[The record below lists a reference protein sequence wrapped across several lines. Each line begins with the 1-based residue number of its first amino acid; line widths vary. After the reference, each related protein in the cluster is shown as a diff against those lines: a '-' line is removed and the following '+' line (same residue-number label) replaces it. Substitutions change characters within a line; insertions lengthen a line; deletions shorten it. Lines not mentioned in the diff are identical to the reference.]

1 MVRKNQD
8 EKKLKLNQP
17 ILSVRRSGKD
27 DKRKIDDSSSLHSVP
42 QAALYR
48 SESKLD
54 PVRSPGVV
62 PFVWEES
69 PGKPKDG
76 AKLQNDT
83 TGRPRVVPR
92 LPHGRIMAKTNQQ
105 CFDSEISED
114 EAYAESSKSKVF
126 FVDCKSGS
134 FKGSD
139 EPDRTSSE
147 TRDFMIG
154 LFLPGAKTMAS
165 ETPIYVPGKQS
176 VVHELPRPR
185 KNVAKADR
193 PPRLQLEPS
202 GGWHCY
208 QSHDCEDDEHKHET
222 LFPAKACGVVPR
234 LCVRSS
240 IFILNPVPAM
250 SVKTR
255 VHTSPGSRMQRY
267 SFARSCTGLNDE
279 IIFSQRPMSGL
290 TKQKSVA
297 NAHSEL
303 PQTHEMKAVLPTQG
317 LRANPRLDSLRSCK
331 KFSRKLQELL
341 ADHSGSMREDS
352 CCRVESPVR
361 GSDSPVTKMKPQ
373 HKPILDFSFRDKT
386 KPFVQETVEFDLL
399 TSDYEFSAKSGR
411 KADKRYELTITALD
425 SDSEEEDER
434 SIKQEALTRKLKQS
448 QEMMHLEVPE
458 SPPLPN
464 TPSDSWLFRTL
475 PSLSIKTSPLRP
487 CLSENPRDPSS
498 EVQSGDPHC

>member
-27 DKRKIDDSSSLHSVP
+27 DKLKIDDSSSLHSVP
-42 QAALYR
+42 QSALYR

-76 AKLQNDT
+76 VKLENDT

-92 LPHGRIMAKTNQQ
+92 LPHGRIMAKTNNQQ

-139 EPDRTSSE
+139 EPGRTSSE
-147 TRDFMIG
+147 TRDFMI
-154 LFLPGAKTMAS
+154 
-165 ETPIYVPGKQS
+165 
-176 VVHELPRPR
+176 VVHELPRLR

-208 QSHDCEDDEHKHET
+208 QSHDCEDEEHKHET

-240 IFILNPVPAM
+240 IFIMNPVPAM
-250 SVKTR
+250 SVQTR

-279 IIFSQRPMSGL
+279 IIFSQRPTSGL
-290 TKQKSVA
+290 TKQKSVVR
-297 NAHSEL
+297 HSEP
-303 PQTHEMKAVLPTQG
+303 PQTHETKAVL
-317 LRANPRLDSLRSCK
+317 PRLDSLRSCK

-411 KADKRYELTITALD
+411 KADKRYELRITALD
-425 SDSEEEDER
+425 SDSEEDDER
-434 SIKQEALTRKLKQS
+434 SIKQEALTRKVKQ
-448 QEMMHLEVPE
+448 MHLEVPE
-458 SPPLPN
+458 SPPLPK

-498 EVQSGDPHC
+498 EVQSSDPHC

>member
-42 QAALYR
+42 QSALYR

-76 AKLQNDT
+76 VKLQNDT
-83 TGRPRVVPR
+83 TGRARVVPR
-92 LPHGRIMAKTNQQ
+92 PPHGRIMAKTNQQ

-147 TRDFMIG
+147 TRDFMIV
-154 LFLPGAKTMAS
+154 A
-165 ETPIYVPGKQS
+165 
-176 VVHELPRPR
+176 HELPRPR

-193 PPRLQLEPS
+193 QPRLQLEPS

-279 IIFSQRPMSGL
+279 IIFSQRPTSGL
-290 TKQKSVA
+290 TKQKSVVR
-297 NAHSEL
+297 HSEP
-303 PQTHEMKAVLPTQG
+303 PQTHETKAVL
-317 LRANPRLDSLRSCK
+317 PRLDSLRSCK

-341 ADHSGSMREDS
+341 ADHSGSMQEES
-352 CCRVESPVR
+352 CCRVESPVL
-361 GSDSPVTKMKPQ
+361 GSDSPVTKIKPQ

-399 TSDYEFSAKSGR
+399 TSGYEFSAKSGR
-411 KADKRYELTITALD
+411 NPVKADKRYELTITALD

-475 PSLSIKTSPLRP
+475 PSLSIKSSPLRP